1 MPFSH
6 PVSLFIVPNWHLP
19 LCLRPGGSRRVGEE
33 GWGGDQGNLIRLCLF
48 LQPFAKLA
56 FLGNWALMPGVWE
69 RWETP
74 HDSGEVMC
82 CREMPEQVLGC
93 GRMQAPGEE
102 AGTTDLLIPTGPH
115 TCPGLDTLHG
125 TLIIISLCI
134 PKPLSPSL
142 PRRRQPLA
150 VLTGEEGSEL
160 SFPQCSFITQP
171 HSHRGEGTSLRS

>member
-1 MPFSH
+1 
-6 PVSLFIVPNWHLP
+6 
-19 LCLRPGGSRRVGEE
+19 
-33 GWGGDQGNLIRLCLF
+33 
-48 LQPFAKLA
+48 
-56 FLGNWALMPGVWE
+56 
-69 RWETP
+69 
-74 HDSGEVMC
+74 MC

-142 PRRRQPLA
+142 PRRRRPLA

-171 HSHRGEGTSLRS
+171 HSHRGEGTSLRSQGCFIPCSVEMRVSKCFHLLARWSCLCGADIVAIPQGIFLPSLSLSFLLFR